1 MHPAASVIAF
11 TTLSGAGYGL
21 LVWLGLLV
29 GFGQAG
35 RSPALVLTA
44 LLLGAALVAAGLLA
58 SLAHLGRPERAWRAF
73 SQWRSSWLSRE
84 GVAALAGFVPIL
96 GLGWAVLAG
105 AGPALRDAFALALV
119 PASLLTL
126 VCTARIYDTLRPIPA
141 WHNRWVLPGFLALAA
156 ASGGALLWALGVL
169 AFALPPH
176 RGDGVVL
183 LVLLALAAAVKWA
196 YWRHI
201 DRHPGGV
208 DPAAA
213 LALPAGSA
221 VRSFEAPHTEANF
234 LLREMGF
241 ALARKHGARLRRLC
255 LVLLVVLPALA
266 LALAWAWPML
276 RPPAAALV
284 AGSVLV
290 ACALER
296 WLFFAQARHLV
307 MTWYAP
313 QGPGV

>member
-29 GFGQAG
+29 AFGQAG

-44 LLLGAALVAAGLLA
+44 LLLGGMLVGAGLLA

-73 SQWRSSWLSRE
+73 SQWRTSWLSRE
-84 GVAALAGFVPIL
+84 GVAAVASFVPIA
-96 GLGWAVLAG
+96 GLGWAVLSG
-105 AGPALRDAFALALV
+105 AAPAWRDGFALALV
-119 PASLLTL
+119 PAALVTL

-176 RGDGVVL
+176 RGDGFVL

-208 DPAAA
+208 AAAAA

-234 LLREMGF
+234 LMREMGF
-241 ALARKHGARLRRLC
+241 ALARKHGARLRRVC
-255 LVLLVVLPALA
+255 LALLVGLPALA
-266 LALAWAWPML
+266 LVASWLWPGA
-276 RPPAAALV
+276 RPAVAALV

-290 ACALER
+290 ATALER

-307 MTWYAP
+307 TTWYSP
-313 QGPGV
+313 ERPWV